1 MFKLMA
7 LSQRTLRKGTLRGV
21 LASNSQSFSSKQAT
35 MQQPK
40 KTYKKGMQ
48 DRNNQASKHR
58 ISLRERHIY
67 NLNRQNAKMFRY
79 VQI

>member
-1 MFKLMA
+1 
-7 LSQRTLRKGTLRGV
+7 
-21 LASNSQSFSSKQAT
+21 

-79 VQI
+79 VQIWISEVELDVHPKPLQDAPSLPSIAAHWSANFSLT